1 MQLVFMNFMKNPM
14 LFRTLGILAIIVLTV
29 LILIYGKPFLV
40 PLTIA
45 ALLSMLLLPITQW
58 FQRKRFGKALS
69 TLLSISLLLMFLSG
83 VLFFVGWQ
91 LSGILEDSNKL
102 KEVVS
107 EKYED
112 TKEFIAEKLGI
123 TEQKQEKMIAEQQNS
138 STAKMSSTITD
149 VMAGISGFLT
159 DTMLVFVYIFLFIYQ
174 RSRIKGFIIRLLS
187 VKERPHA
194 IEILDQT
201 QKVTVKYL
209 SGLFLMIVCLW
220 VMYGIGF
227 SLLGVKNAIFFA
239 VLCGLLEIVPF
250 VGNLTGTALTVVM
263 ALIQGGDL
271 NMVIGILVV
280 YGLVQF
286 IQTYL
291 LEPIIVGAE
300 VSINPMF
307 TIIGLV
313 AGEMIWGIGGMILA
327 IPLLGITKIVFDH
340 IEPLKPF
347 GYLIGSEKKIG
358 EQSLLK
364 TVKGWF
370 NKSAVS

>member
-1 MQLVFMNFMKNPM
+1 
-14 LFRTLGILAIIVLTV
+14 
-29 LILIYGKPFLV
+29 
-40 PLTIA
+40 
-45 ALLSMLLLPITQW
+45 MLLLPVTQW
-58 FQRKRFGKALS
+58 FERKGCGKAVS
-69 TLLSISLLLMFLSG
+69 TVMAISLLLLFLSG

-91 LSGILEDSNKL
+91 MSGILENSNKL
-102 KEVVS
+102 EQVVMQ
-107 EKYED
+107 KYEA

-123 TEQKQEKMIAEQQNS
+123 TEQKQEKMIEQQQNS
-138 STAKMSSTITD
+138 SSAKMSSTITG
-149 VMAGISGFLT
+149 VMAGITSFLT
-159 DTMLVFVYIFLFIYQ
+159 DTLLVFVYIFLFIYQ

-187 VKERPHA
+187 ATERPNA

-220 VMYGIGF
+220 IMYGIGF

-250 VGNLTGTALTVVM
+250 VGNLTGTALTLVM

-280 YGLVQF
+280 YGMVQF

-313 AGEMIWGIGGMILA
+313 VGEMIWGIGGMILA

-340 IEPLKPF
+340 IESLKPF

-358 EQSLLK
+358 EKGLVK
-364 TVKGWF
+364 TIKGWF
-370 NKSAVS
+370 QKKVEI